1 MARRCVFC
9 DNPLGP
15 NAAEELG
22 TGELPNH
29 VIPPDVGARSPEP
42 SRAPEVRVC
51 LQGLACSSDVL
62 TPSAGRLIVS
72 SASR

>member
-15 NAAEELG
+15 NAAEGLG

-42 SRAPEVRVC
+42 SPVPLRS
-51 LQGLACSSDVL
+51 ACACRGSPVPQMS
-62 TPSAGRLIVS
+62 
-72 SASR
+72 